1 MYKILHINIASEIIL
16 LPFITFT
23 IPGFLFLTY
32 NIVCASQAT
41 LSLINTFIDIYSY
54 NPYSLSTSS

>member
-23 IPGFLFLTY
+23 VPGFLFLTY
-32 NIVCASQAT
+32 NIVCAS
-41 LSLINTFIDIYSY
+41 
-54 NPYSLSTSS
+54 